1 MSELEVKPSIPAS
14 DESLS
19 HLTNC
24 SSINHNLERTISQDT
39 LNVTLDKECKSDCN
53 QVIRLEIIANLI
65 LIAVAIL
72 AQLPHNT
79 QIKNSNINYQQVEI
93 NHQVTDNR

>member
-1 MSELEVKPSIPAS
+1 MSELEVKPSIPAL

-19 HLTNC
+19 NLTNC
-24 SSINHNLERTISQDT
+24 SSINHNLERTISQDS
-39 LNVTLDKECKSDCN
+39 LNVTLDKESKSN
-53 QVIRLEIIANLI
+53 YHQVIRLEIIADLI

-72 AQLPHNT
+72 VQLPHNT